1 MRMNVQSNETMLFE
15 EEVDKTSRE
24 VEEDNVSR
32 KMVTVNWDQWD
43 RLLLPSPLDSGVHS
57 LDTVYDRT
65 TVMIE
70 QDPVGSTTDNKEEEE
85 DLMIYLDEGFETE
98 DRGGLEDHWEAMSQ
112 GYIHHTI
119 SQDQIQFTINPGSTP
134 MPRHIQ
140 GATITL
146 HSECPDTHHS
156 EVKRYQCLY
165 KDCTRTYSTAGNLR
179 THQKRHRGE
188 YTFVCNQLGCDKAF
202 LTSYSLKIHVRVHTK
217 EKPFECDQQGCEKA
231 YNTLY
236 RLKAHQ
242 RLHTGNTFNC
252 ESDGCTK
259 YFTTLSDLRKHIRT
273 HSKEKPFRCD
283 NPGCY
288 KTFTSSDHLQTHF
301 LGHTGEPP
309 LLQVDTD
316 GDNSLSSSNSLRDN
330 IKGHDPGP
338 SADITDSHSLSE
350 DLNPRSP
357 CLSDMSLISTDSQLR
372 ENNSDAL
379 DLMFELLFQDKPQTQ
394 GVSSLAAPSCSL
406 ENPSPTVVLPEAS
419 PCFISTCPAPS
430 DSLPGEPCPVPQP
443 IAVLTPGEPCPVPV
457 AVSPMISEI
466 TQHDVNPEQLS
477 NQSLLQQPAASV
489 YYQPS
494 SNQSLLP
501 QPTNQSLLPQQSL
514 RLELTTTLHSQP
526 GSTQRLLLEPTTTL
540 HSQPGS
546 TQRLLL
552 EPTTTLHSQ
561 PGSTQRLL
569 LEPTTTLHSQPGST
583 QRLLL
588 EPTTTLHSQ
597 PGSTQSLLLQPA
609 ETPSI
614 YSQPGPY
621 PPPPSSSIQAPL
633 TPLSLGHFAPPTVP
647 AQSTLQP
654 LTLSTQNLQ
663 WLFNSVNDQRQ
674 RDTQTQLLQ
683 QHSVS
688 TQEKLYFTTAI
699 PMGGNTG
706 TALQQLGL
714 RLPVIIIRQGESCQ
728 CRCPC
733 RDGSTASDTEKQ
745 TGCQPT
751 GEPSGAQVKQPQ
763 DLSTQDPPPQP
774 QQPQP
779 PPPPVPP

>member
-15 EEVDKTSRE
+15 EEEEADKTSRE

-32 KMVTVNWDQWD
+32 RMVTVNWDQWD

-85 DLMIYLDEGFETE
+85 DLMMYLDEGCETE

-146 HSECPDTHHS
+146 HSECPETHHS

-283 NPGCY
+283 HPGCY

-301 LGHTGEPP
+301 LGHTGESPV
-309 LLQVDTD
+309 LQVDTD

-330 IKGHDPGP
+330 IKGYDPGL
-338 SADITDSHSLSE
+338 SADITHSHSLSE

-379 DLMFELLFQDKPQTQ
+379 DLMFELLFQDKPQPQ
-394 GVSSLAAPSCSL
+394 DVSSLAVPSCSL

-419 PCFISTCPAPS
+419 TCFISTCPAPS
-430 DSLPGEPCPVPQP
+430 DSIPGEPCPVPQP
-443 IAVLTPGEPCPVPV
+443 IAVLTAGCTPGEPCPVPEK
-457 AVSPMISEI
+457 PK
-466 TQHDVNPEQLS
+466 HDVNPEQTS
-477 NQSLLQQPAASV
+477 NQSLLQQPATSV
-489 YYQPS
+489 YSQPG

-514 RLELTTTLHSQP
+514 
-526 GSTQRLLLEPTTTL
+526 
-540 HSQPGS
+540 
-546 TQRLLL
+546 
-552 EPTTTLHSQ
+552 
-561 PGSTQRLL
+561 
-569 LEPTTTLHSQPGST
+569 
-583 QRLLL
+583 LL

-597 PGSTQSLLLQPA
+597 PGSTQSLLIQPA
-609 ETPSI
+609 ATPSI
-614 YSQPGPY
+614 HSQPGPY
-621 PPPPSSSIQAPL
+621 PPPPSSSLQAPL
-633 TPLSLGHFAPPTVP
+633 TPLSLGHSAPPTVP
-647 AQSTLQP
+647 AVSILQP
-654 LTLSTQNLQ
+654 MTLSTQNLQ
-663 WLFNSVNDQRQ
+663 WLLNSVNDQRQ
-674 RDTQTQLLQ
+674 RDTQTQLSQ
-683 QHSVS
+683 QHSGS
-688 TQEKLYFTTAI
+688 TVEKLYFTTAI

-706 TALQQLGL
+706 TALQQIGL
-714 RLPVIIIRQGESCQ
+714 HLPVIVIRQGESCQ

-763 DLSTQDPPPQP
+763 DLSTQDPPPQHSQPQDPLPQPPRP

-779 PPPPVPP
+779 PPPTVPP

>member
-85 DLMIYLDEGFETE
+85 DLMMYLDEGFETE

-165 KDCTRTYSTAGNLR
+165 EDCTRTYSTAGNLR

-316 GDNSLSSSNSLRDN
+316 GDNSLSSFNSLRDN

-394 GVSSLAAPSCSL
+394 GVLSLAVPSCSL

-419 PCFISTCPAPS
+419 PCFISTCPAQS

-443 IAVLTPGEPCPVPV
+443 VAVLTPGEPCPVPV

-466 TQHDVNPEQLS
+466 TKHDVNPEQLS

-501 QPTNQSLLPQQSL
+501 QPTSQSLLPQQNL
-514 RLELTTTLHSQP
+514 R
-526 GSTQRLLLEPTTTL
+526 LEPTTTL

-561 PGSTQRLL
+561 PGSTQSLL
-569 LEPTTTLHSQPGST
+569 LEPTTTLDSQPC
-583 QRLLL
+583 
-588 EPTTTLHSQ
+588 
-597 PGSTQSLLLQPA
+597 STQSLLLQPA

-683 QHSVS
+683 QHSGS
-688 TQEKLYFTTAI
+688 TLEKLYFTTAI

-714 RLPVIIIRQGESCQ
+714 RLPVIVIRQGESCQ

-745 TGCQPT
+745 TLACQPT

-774 QQPQP
+774 PQPQDPPPQPPQPQDPPPQPPQPQDPPPQPPPPQQPQP

>member
-24 VEEDNVSR
+24 VEEDNVST

-85 DLMIYLDEGFETE
+85 DLMMYLDEGFETE

-202 LTSYSLKIHVRVHTK
+202 LTSYSLKIHIRVHTK

-301 LGHTGEPP
+301 LGHTGTGEPP

-316 GDNSLSSSNSLRDN
+316 GDISLSSSNNLRDN
-330 IKGHDPGP
+330 IKGHNPGA

-372 ENNSDAL
+372 ENN
-379 DLMFELLFQDKPQTQ
+379 
-394 GVSSLAAPSCSL
+394 
-406 ENPSPTVVLPEAS
+406 
-419 PCFISTCPAPS
+419 
-430 DSLPGEPCPVPQP
+430 
-443 IAVLTPGEPCPVPV
+443 
-457 AVSPMISEI
+457 
-466 TQHDVNPEQLS
+466 
-477 NQSLLQQPAASV
+477 
-489 YYQPS
+489 
-494 SNQSLLP
+494 
-501 QPTNQSLLPQQSL
+501 
-514 RLELTTTLHSQP
+514 
-526 GSTQRLLLEPTTTL
+526 
-540 HSQPGS
+540 
-546 TQRLLL
+546 
-552 EPTTTLHSQ
+552 
-561 PGSTQRLL
+561 
-569 LEPTTTLHSQPGST
+569 
-583 QRLLL
+583 
-588 EPTTTLHSQ
+588 
-597 PGSTQSLLLQPA
+597 
-609 ETPSI
+609 
-614 YSQPGPY
+614 
-621 PPPPSSSIQAPL
+621 
-633 TPLSLGHFAPPTVP
+633 
-647 AQSTLQP
+647 
-654 LTLSTQNLQ
+654 
-663 WLFNSVNDQRQ
+663 
-674 RDTQTQLLQ
+674 Q
-683 QHSVS
+683 QHSGS

-714 RLPVIIIRQGESCQ
+714 RLPVIVIRQGESCQ

-774 QQPQP
+774 HQPQDPPPQPPPPQEPQP
-779 PPPPVPP
+779 PPPPVPL

>member
-1 MRMNVQSNETMLFE
+1 MRMNETMLFVEE
-15 EEVDKTSRE
+15 EEVDKTNQQ
-24 VEEDNVSR
+24 VDEDNVSR
-32 KMVTVNWDQWD
+32 KMVTVDWDQWD
-43 RLLLPSPLDSGVHS
+43 KLLLPSTLDSGVHS

-70 QDPVGSTTDNKEEEE
+70 QDPVGSRTDNKEEEE
-85 DLMIYLDEGFETE
+85 DLMMYLNEGFETE

-165 KDCTRTYSTAGNLR
+165 EDCSRTYSTAGNLR

-188 YTFVCNQLGCDKAF
+188 HTFVCNQLGCDKAF

-273 HSKEKPFRCD
+273 HSKERPFRCD
-283 NPGCY
+283 HPGCY
-288 KTFTSSDHLQTHF
+288 KAFTSSDHLQTHI
-301 LGHTGEPP
+301 LGQVGEGEPP

-316 GDNSLSSSNSLRDN
+316 GDNSLSSSNSPRDN

-338 SADITDSHSLSE
+338 SADIIHSHSHSD

-372 ENNSDAL
+372 ESNSDAL
-379 DLMFELLFQDKPQTQ
+379 DLVFELLFQDKPQD
-394 GVSSLAAPSCSL
+394 VSSVAVPSCSL
-406 ENPSPTVVLPEAS
+406 ENPTLTVVLPEAS
-419 PCFISTCPAPS
+419 HSFISTCPEPS
-430 DSLPGEPCPVPQP
+430 DSTPSEPCPVPLTPRCIPSEPRPVPQP
-443 IAVLTPGEPCPVPV
+443 TALLTPGCTPGEPCPVPV
-457 AVSPMISEI
+457 SPMISDTPKHEV
-466 TQHDVNPEQLS
+466 DPEQPS
-477 NQSLLQQPAASV
+477 NQSLLQQPAAS
-489 YYQPS
+489 
-494 SNQSLLP
+494 
-501 QPTNQSLLPQQSL
+501 
-514 RLELTTTLHSQP
+514 LHSQP
-526 GSTQRLLLEPTTTL
+526 GSTQSVLLQPTTTL
-540 HSQPGS
+540 HSHPGS
-546 TQRLLL
+546 TQSVLPQ
-552 EPTTTLHSQ
+552 PTTTLHSH
-561 PGSTQRLL
+561 PGSTQSVLL
-569 LEPTTTLHSQPGST
+569 QPTTTLHSHPGST
-583 QRLLL
+583 QSVLLQPTTTL
-588 EPTTTLHSQ
+588 HSHPGSTQSVLLQPTTTLHSYPGSTQSVLLQPTTTLHSQ
-597 PGSTQSLLLQPA
+597 PGSTQSVLLQPTTTLHSHPGSTQSVLLQPA
-609 ETPSI
+609 AMSSI

-621 PPPPSSSIQAPL
+621 PPPPSSSLQAPL
-633 TPLSLGHFAPPTVP
+633 TPLSLGYSTPPTVP
-647 AQSTLQP
+647 AHSTIQP
-654 LTLSTQNLQ
+654 ITLSTQNLQ
-663 WLFNSVNDQRQ
+663 WLLNSVNDLRQ
-674 RDTQTQLLQ
+674 QDMQTQLSQ
-683 QHSVS
+683 QHSGS
-688 TQEKLYFTTAI
+688 TLEKLYFTTEI

-706 TALQQLGL
+706 TALQQIGL
-714 RLPVIIIRQGESCQ
+714 SLPVIVIRQGESCQ

-745 TGCQPT
+745 TG
-751 GEPSGAQVKQPQ
+751 AQF
-763 DLSTQDPPPQP
+763 
-774 QQPQP
+774 
-779 PPPPVPP
+779 

>member
-24 VEEDNVSR
+24 VEEDNVST

-85 DLMIYLDEGFETE
+85 DLMMYLDEGFETE

-202 LTSYSLKIHVRVHTK
+202 LTSYSLKIHIRVHTK

-301 LGHTGEPP
+301 LGHTGTGEPP

-316 GDNSLSSSNSLRDN
+316 GGISLSSSNSLRDN
-330 IKGHDPGP
+330 IKGHDPGA

-350 DLNPRSP
+350 
-357 CLSDMSLISTDSQLR
+357 
-372 ENNSDAL
+372 SDAL

-394 GVSSLAAPSCSL
+394 GVSSLAVPSCSL

-443 IAVLTPGEPCPVPV
+443 VAVLTPGESCPVPV

-466 TQHDVNPEQLS
+466 TTHDVNPEQLS

-501 QPTNQSLLPQQSL
+501 QPTNESLLPQPSL
-514 RLELTTTLHSQP
+514 RLE
-526 GSTQRLLLEPTTTL
+526 PTI
-540 HSQPGS
+540 
-546 TQRLLL
+546 
-552 EPTTTLHSQ
+552 
-561 PGSTQRLL
+561 
-569 LEPTTTLHSQPGST
+569 TLHSQPGST

-597 PGSTQSLLLQPA
+597 PGSTQSLLLEPTTTLHSQPCSTQSLLLQPA

-621 PPPPSSSIQAPL
+621 PPPPSSFIQAPL

-683 QHSVS
+683 QHSGS

-714 RLPVIIIRQGESCQ
+714 RLPVIVIRQGESCQ

-733 RDGSTASDTEKQ
+733 RDGSTASNTQKQ

-763 DLSTQDPPPQP
+763 DPPPQPHQPQDPPPQPPPP

-779 PPPPVPP
+779 PPPPVPL

>member
-24 VEEDNVSR
+24 VEEDNVST

-85 DLMIYLDEGFETE
+85 DLMMYLDEGFETE

-202 LTSYSLKIHVRVHTK
+202 LTSYSLKIHIRVHTK

-283 NPGCY
+283 TPGCY

-301 LGHTGEPP
+301 LGHTGTGEPP

-316 GDNSLSSSNSLRDN
+316 GDISLSSSNNLRDN
-330 IKGHDPGP
+330 LKGHDPGA

-394 GVSSLAAPSCSL
+394 GVSSLAVPSCSL

-419 PCFISTCPAPS
+419 PCFISACPAPS

-443 IAVLTPGEPCPVPV
+443 VAVLTPGESCPVPV
-457 AVSPMISEI
+457 AVSPMIIEI
-466 TQHDVNPEQLS
+466 TKHDVNPEQLS

-501 QPTNQSLLPQQSL
+501 QPTNESLLPQQSL
-514 RLELTTTLHSQP
+514 RLE
-526 GSTQRLLLEPTTTL
+526 PTI
-540 HSQPGS
+540 
-546 TQRLLL
+546 
-552 EPTTTLHSQ
+552 
-561 PGSTQRLL
+561 
-569 LEPTTTLHSQPGST
+569 TLHSQPGST

-597 PGSTQSLLLQPA
+597 PGSTQSLLLEPTTTVDSQLCSTQSLLLQPA

-621 PPPPSSSIQAPL
+621 PPPPSSFIQAPL

-647 AQSTLQP
+647 AESALQP

-663 WLFNSVNDQRQ
+663 WLFNSVYDQRQ
-674 RDTQTQLLQ
+674 QDTQLLQ
-683 QHSVS
+683 QHNGS

-714 RLPVIIIRQGESCQ
+714 RLPVIVIRQGESCQ

-733 RDGSTASDTEKQ
+733 RDGSTASNTEKQ

-774 QQPQP
+774 HQPQDPPPQPPPQQQPQP
-779 PPPPVPP
+779 PPPPVPL

>member
-43 RLLLPSPLDSGVHS
+43 RLLLPSTLDSGVHS

-85 DLMIYLDEGFETE
+85 DLMMYLDEGFETE

-301 LGHTGEPP
+301 LGHTGTGEPP

-350 DLNPRSP
+350 
-357 CLSDMSLISTDSQLR
+357 
-372 ENNSDAL
+372 SDAL

-394 GVSSLAAPSCSL
+394 GVSSLAVPSCSL
-406 ENPSPTVVLPEAS
+406 ENPPPTVVLPEAS

-546 TQRLLL
+546 TQ
-552 EPTTTLHSQ
+552 
-561 PGSTQRLL
+561 
-569 LEPTTTLHSQPGST
+569 
-583 QRLLL
+583 
-588 EPTTTLHSQ
+588 
-597 PGSTQSLLLQPA
+597 SLLLQPA

-683 QHSVS
+683 QHSGS

>member
-1 MRMNVQSNETMLFE
+1 RMNVQSNETMLFE

-24 VEEDNVSR
+24 VEEDNVST

-85 DLMIYLDEGFETE
+85 DLMMYLDEGFETE

-202 LTSYSLKIHVRVHTK
+202 LTSYSLKIHIRVHTK

-301 LGHTGEPP
+301 LGHTGTGEPP

-316 GDNSLSSSNSLRDN
+316 GDISLSASNSLRDN
-330 IKGHDPGP
+330 IKGHDPGA
-338 SADITDSHSLSE
+338 SADITDSRSLLE

-372 ENNSDAL
+372 ENN
-379 DLMFELLFQDKPQTQ
+379 
-394 GVSSLAAPSCSL
+394 
-406 ENPSPTVVLPEAS
+406 
-419 PCFISTCPAPS
+419 
-430 DSLPGEPCPVPQP
+430 PV
-443 IAVLTPGEPCPVPV
+443 AVLTPGESCPVPV

-466 TQHDVNPEQLS
+466 TKHDVNPEQLS

-501 QPTNQSLLPQQSL
+501 QPTNESLLPQQSL
-514 RLELTTTLHSQP
+514 RLEPTITLHSQP
-526 GSTQRLLLEPTTTL
+526 GSTQSLLLEPTTTL
-540 HSQPGS
+540 DSQ
-546 TQRLLL
+546 LC
-552 EPTTTLHSQ
+552 
-561 PGSTQRLL
+561 
-569 LEPTTTLHSQPGST
+569 
-583 QRLLL
+583 
-588 EPTTTLHSQ
+588 
-597 PGSTQSLLLQPA
+597 STQSLLLQPA

-621 PPPPSSSIQAPL
+621 PPPPSSFIQAPL
-633 TPLSLGHFAPPTVP
+633 TSLSLGHFAPPTVP

-674 RDTQTQLLQ
+674 QDTQTQLLQ
-683 QHSVS
+683 QHSGS

-714 RLPVIIIRQGESCQ
+714 RLPVIVIRQGESCQ

-733 RDGSTASDTEKQ
+733 RDGSTVSDTEKQ

-763 DLSTQDPPPQP
+763 DLSTQDPPQPHQPQDPPPQP
-774 QQPQP
+774 PLPQQP
-779 PPPPVPP
+779 PPPPVPL

>member
-15 EEVDKTSRE
+15 EEVDKASRE

-85 DLMIYLDEGFETE
+85 DLMMYLDEGFETE

-283 NPGCY
+283 HPGCY

-301 LGHTGEPP
+301 LGHTGTGEPP

-316 GDNSLSSSNSLRDN
+316 GDNSLSSSNSLKDN
-330 IKGHDPGP
+330 IKGHDPGL
-338 SADITDSHSLSE
+338 SADSHSLSE

-357 CLSDMSLISTDSQLR
+357 CLSDMSLISTDSQLG

-379 DLMFELLFQDKPQTQ
+379 DLMFELLFQDKPRTQ
-394 GVSSLAAPSCSL
+394 GVSSLAVPSCSL

-443 IAVLTPGEPCPVPV
+443 IAVLTPGCTPGEPCPVPV

-466 TQHDVNPEQLS
+466 TKRNVNPEQLS
-477 NQSLLQQPAASV
+477 NQSLLQQPAAPV
-489 YYQPS
+489 YYQPGS
-494 SNQSLLP
+494 
-501 QPTNQSLLPQQSL
+501 NQSLLPQQSL
-514 RLELTTTLHSQP
+514 R
-526 GSTQRLLLEPTTTL
+526 
-540 HSQPGS
+540 
-546 TQRLLL
+546 
-552 EPTTTLHSQ
+552 
-561 PGSTQRLL
+561 

-597 PGSTQSLLLQPA
+597 PGSTQSLLLQPV

-633 TPLSLGHFAPPTVP
+633 TPLSLGNFAPPTVP

-663 WLFNSVNDQRQ
+663 WLLNSVNEQRQ

-683 QHSVS
+683 QHSGS
-688 TQEKLYFTTAI
+688 TLEKLYFTTAI

-714 RLPVIIIRQGESCQ
+714 RLPVIVIRQGESCQ

-733 RDGSTASDTEKQ
+733 RDGSTASDTDKQ

-751 GEPSGAQVKQPQ
+751 GEPSGVQVKQPQ

-774 QQPQP
+774 PQPQDPPPQPPQPQDPPPQPPPPQQPPP

>member
-1 MRMNVQSNETMLFE
+1 MRMNETMLFVEE
-15 EEVDKTSRE
+15 EEVDKTNQQ

-32 KMVTVNWDQWD
+32 KMVTVDWDQWD
-43 RLLLPSPLDSGVHS
+43 KLLLPSTLDSGVHS

-70 QDPVGSTTDNKEEEE
+70 QDPVGSRTDNKEEEE
-85 DLMIYLDEGFETE
+85 DLMMYLHEGCETE
-98 DRGGLEDHWEAMSQ
+98 GRGGLEDHWQAMSQ

-165 KDCTRTYSTAGNLR
+165 EDCTRTYSTAGNLR

-252 ESDGCTK
+252 ESGGCTK

-273 HSKEKPFRCD
+273 HSKERPFRCD
-283 NPGCY
+283 HPGCY
-288 KTFTSSDHLQTHF
+288 KAFTSSDHLQTHI
-301 LGHTGEPP
+301 LGQIGEGEPP

-316 GDNSLSSSNSLRDN
+316 GDKSLSSSNSPRDN

-338 SADITDSHSLSE
+338 SADIIHSHSLSD
-350 DLNPRSP
+350 DLKPRSP
-357 CLSDMSLISTDSQLR
+357 CLSDMSLISTDSQFR

-379 DLMFELLFQDKPQTQ
+379 DLVFEMLFQDKPQPQ
-394 GVSSLAAPSCSL
+394 DVSSVAVPSCSL
-406 ENPSPTVVLPEAS
+406 ENPSLTVVLPEAS
-419 PCFISTCPAPS
+419 HPFISTCPEPS
-430 DSLPGEPCPVPQP
+430 DSTPSEPRPVPQP
-443 IAVLTPGEPCPVPV
+443 TALLTPGEPCPVPV
-457 AVSPMISEI
+457 SLMISDTPNHE
-466 TQHDVNPEQLS
+466 VNPEQPS
-477 NQSLLQQPAASV
+477 NQSLPQQPAAS
-489 YYQPS
+489 
-494 SNQSLLP
+494 
-501 QPTNQSLLPQQSL
+501 
-514 RLELTTTLHSQP
+514 LHSQP
-526 GSTQRLLLEPTTTL
+526 GSTQSVLP
-540 HSQPGS
+540 Q
-546 TQRLLL
+546 
-552 EPTTTLHSQ
+552 
-561 PGSTQRLL
+561 
-569 LEPTTTLHSQPGST
+569 
-583 QRLLL
+583 
-588 EPTTTLHSQ
+588 PTTTLHSQ
-597 PGSTQSLLLQPA
+597 PGSTQSVLPQPTTTLHSQPGSTQSVLLQPA
-609 ETPSI
+609 AMSSI

-621 PPPPSSSIQAPL
+621 PPPPSSSLQAPL
-633 TPLSLGHFAPPTVP
+633 TPLSLGYSTPPTVP
-647 AQSTLQP
+647 AHSTIQP
-654 LTLSTQNLQ
+654 ITLSTQNLQ
-663 WLFNSVNDQRQ
+663 WLLNSVNDPRLQ
-674 RDTQTQLLQ
+674 DMQTQLSQ
-683 QHSVS
+683 QQSGS
-688 TQEKLYFTTAI
+688 TLEKLYFTTEI

-706 TALQQLGL
+706 TALQQIGL
-714 RLPVIIIRQGESCQ
+714 SLPVIVIRQGESCQ

-745 TGCQPT
+745 TG
-751 GEPSGAQVKQPQ
+751 AQFHQSQ

-774 QQPQP
+774 QVPPPQPQDP
-779 PPPPVPP
+779 PPQPQHPPPLSQVPPPQPTPT

>member
-85 DLMIYLDEGFETE
+85 DLMMYLDEGFETE

-156 EVKRYQCLY
+156 E
-165 KDCTRTYSTAGNLR
+165 
-179 THQKRHRGE
+179 
-188 YTFVCNQLGCDKAF
+188 
-202 LTSYSLKIHVRVHTK
+202 
-217 EKPFECDQQGCEKA
+217 
-231 YNTLY
+231 
-236 RLKAHQ
+236 
-242 RLHTGNTFNC
+242 
-252 ESDGCTK
+252 
-259 YFTTLSDLRKHIRT
+259 
-273 HSKEKPFRCD
+273 
-283 NPGCY
+283 
-288 KTFTSSDHLQTHF
+288 
-301 LGHTGEPP
+301 
-309 LLQVDTD
+309 
-316 GDNSLSSSNSLRDN
+316 
-330 IKGHDPGP
+330 
-338 SADITDSHSLSE
+338 
-350 DLNPRSP
+350 
-357 CLSDMSLISTDSQLR
+357 
-372 ENNSDAL
+372 SDAL

-394 GVSSLAAPSCSL
+394 GVLSLAVPSCSL

-419 PCFISTCPAPS
+419 PCFISTCPAQS

-443 IAVLTPGEPCPVPV
+443 VAVLTPGEPCPVPV

-466 TQHDVNPEQLS
+466 TKHDVNPEQLS

-501 QPTNQSLLPQQSL
+501 QPTNQSLLPQQNL
-514 RLELTTTLHSQP
+514 R
-526 GSTQRLLLEPTTTL
+526 LEPTTTL

-546 TQRLLL
+546 TQSLLL
-552 EPTTTLHSQ
+552 EPTTTLDSQ
-561 PGSTQRLL
+561 PC
-569 LEPTTTLHSQPGST
+569 
-583 QRLLL
+583 
-588 EPTTTLHSQ
+588 
-597 PGSTQSLLLQPA
+597 STQSLLLQPA

-633 TPLSLGHFAPPTVP
+633 TSLSLGHFAPPTVP

-683 QHSVS
+683 QHSGS
-688 TQEKLYFTTAI
+688 TLEKLYFTTAI

-714 RLPVIIIRQGESCQ
+714 RLPVIVIRQGESCQ

-774 QQPQP
+774 PQPQDPPPQPPPPQPPQPQDPPPQPPPPQQPQP

>member
-1 MRMNVQSNETMLFE
+1 MRMNETVLFVE
-15 EEVDKTSRE
+15 EEEADKTNQQ

-32 KMVTVNWDQWD
+32 KMVTVDWDQWD
-43 RLLLPSPLDSGVHS
+43 KLLLPSTLDSGVHS

-70 QDPVGSTTDNKEEEE
+70 QDPVGSRTDNKEEEE
-85 DLMIYLDEGFETE
+85 DLMMYLHEGCEAE
-98 DRGGLEDHWEAMSQ
+98 GRGGLEDHWQAMSQ

-165 KDCTRTYSTAGNLR
+165 EDCTRTYSTAGNLR

-202 LTSYSLKIHVRVHTK
+202 LTSYSLKIHIRVHTK

-273 HSKEKPFRCD
+273 HSKERPFRCD
-283 NPGCY
+283 HPGCY
-288 KTFTSSDHLQTHF
+288 KAFTSSDHLQTHI
-301 LGHTGEPP
+301 LGQIGEPP

-316 GDNSLSSSNSLRDN
+316 GDNSLSSSNSPRDN

-338 SADITDSHSLSE
+338 SADIIHSHSLSD

-357 CLSDMSLISTDSQLR
+357 CLSDMSLISTASQLR
-372 ENNSDAL
+372 ESNSDAL
-379 DLMFELLFQDKPQTQ
+379 DLVFELLFQDKTQTQ
-394 GVSSLAAPSCSL
+394 DVSSVAVPSYSL
-406 ENPSPTVVLPEAS
+406 ENPSLTVVLSEAS
-419 PCFISTCPAPS
+419 HPFISTCPEPS
-430 DSLPGEPCPVPQP
+430 DSTPSEPRPVPLTSGCIPSDPRPVPQP
-443 IAVLTPGEPCPVPV
+443 TALLTPGCTPGEPCPVPV
-457 AVSPMISEI
+457 SPMISDTPKHEVI
-466 TQHDVNPEQLS
+466 PEQPS
-477 NQSLLQQPAASV
+477 NQSLLQQLAS
-489 YYQPS
+489 S
-494 SNQSLLP
+494 
-501 QPTNQSLLPQQSL
+501 
-514 RLELTTTLHSQP
+514 LHSQP
-526 GSTQRLLLEPTTTL
+526 GSTQSVLSQPTSTL
-540 HSQPGS
+540 HSQPGY
-546 TQRLLL
+546 TQSVL
-552 EPTTTLHSQ
+552 SQ
-561 PGSTQRLL
+561 
-569 LEPTTTLHSQPGST
+569 
-583 QRLLL
+583 
-588 EPTTTLHSQ
+588 PTTTLHSQ
-597 PGSTQSLLLQPA
+597 PGSTQSLLSQPTTTLHSQPGSTQSILLHPA
-609 ETPSI
+609 AMSSI

-621 PPPPSSSIQAPL
+621 PPPSSSSLQAPL
-633 TPLSLGHFAPPTVP
+633 TPLSLEYSTPPTVP
-647 AQSTLQP
+647 DHSTIQP
-654 LTLSTQNLQ
+654 ITLSTQNLQ
-663 WLFNSVNDQRQ
+663 WLLNSINDPRQ
-674 RDTQTQLLQ
+674 QDMQTQLSQ
-683 QHSVS
+683 QHSGS
-688 TQEKLYFTTAI
+688 TLEKLYFTTEI

-706 TALQQLGL
+706 TALQQIGL
-714 RLPVIIIRQGESCQ
+714 SLPVIVIRQGESCQ

-733 RDGSTASDTEKQ
+733 RDGSAASDTEKQ
-745 TGCQPT
+745 TG
-751 GEPSGAQVKQPQ
+751 AQFLQSQ

-774 QQPQP
+774 QDPPPQPPQPQDPPPQPPQPQDPPPQPQDPPPQPPQPQP
-779 PPPPVPP
+779 TPP

>member
-24 VEEDNVSR
+24 VEEDNVST

-85 DLMIYLDEGFETE
+85 DLMMYLDEGFETE

-202 LTSYSLKIHVRVHTK
+202 LTSYSLKIHIRVHTK

-283 NPGCY
+283 TPGCY

-301 LGHTGEPP
+301 LGHTGTGEPP

-316 GDNSLSSSNSLRDN
+316 GDISLSSSNNLRDN
-330 IKGHDPGP
+330 LKGHDPGA

-350 DLNPRSP
+350 
-357 CLSDMSLISTDSQLR
+357 
-372 ENNSDAL
+372 SDAL

-394 GVSSLAAPSCSL
+394 GVSSLAVPSCSL

-419 PCFISTCPAPS
+419 PCFISACPAPS

-443 IAVLTPGEPCPVPV
+443 VAVLTPGESCPVPV
-457 AVSPMISEI
+457 AVSPMIIEI
-466 TQHDVNPEQLS
+466 TKHDVNPEQLS

-501 QPTNQSLLPQQSL
+501 QPTNESLLPQQSL
-514 RLELTTTLHSQP
+514 RLE
-526 GSTQRLLLEPTTTL
+526 PTI
-540 HSQPGS
+540 
-546 TQRLLL
+546 
-552 EPTTTLHSQ
+552 
-561 PGSTQRLL
+561 
-569 LEPTTTLHSQPGST
+569 TLHSQPGST

-597 PGSTQSLLLQPA
+597 PGSTQSLLLEPTTTVDSQLCSTQSLLLQPA

-621 PPPPSSSIQAPL
+621 PPPPSSFIQAPL

-647 AQSTLQP
+647 AESALQP

-663 WLFNSVNDQRQ
+663 WLFNSVYDQRQ
-674 RDTQTQLLQ
+674 QDTQLLQ
-683 QHSVS
+683 QHNGS

-714 RLPVIIIRQGESCQ
+714 RLPVIVIRQGESCQ

-733 RDGSTASDTEKQ
+733 RDGSTASNTEKQ

-774 QQPQP
+774 HQPQDPPPQPPPQQQPQP
-779 PPPPVPP
+779 PPPPVPL

>member
-1 MRMNVQSNETMLFE
+1 MSVSPLLPCMRMNETVLFVE
-15 EEVDKTSRE
+15 EEEADKTNQQ

-32 KMVTVNWDQWD
+32 KMVTVDWDQWD
-43 RLLLPSPLDSGVHS
+43 KLLLPSTLDSGVHS

-70 QDPVGSTTDNKEEEE
+70 QDPVGSRTDNKEEEE
-85 DLMIYLDEGFETE
+85 DLMMYLHEGCETE
-98 DRGGLEDHWEAMSQ
+98 GRGGLEDHWQAMSQ

-165 KDCTRTYSTAGNLR
+165 EDCTRTYSTAGNLR

-273 HSKEKPFRCD
+273 HSKERPFRCD
-283 NPGCY
+283 HPGCY
-288 KTFTSSDHLQTHF
+288 KAFTSSDHLQTHI
-301 LGHTGEPP
+301 LGQIGEPP

-316 GDNSLSSSNSLRDN
+316 GDNSLSSSNSPRDN

-338 SADITDSHSLSE
+338 SADIIHSHSLSD

-357 CLSDMSLISTDSQLR
+357 CLSDRSLISTASQLR
-372 ENNSDAL
+372 ESNSDAL
-379 DLMFELLFQDKPQTQ
+379 DLVFELLFQDKPQTQ
-394 GVSSLAAPSCSL
+394 DVSSVAVPSYSL
-406 ENPSPTVVLPEAS
+406 ENPSLTVVLSEAS
-419 PCFISTCPAPS
+419 HPFISTFPEPS
-430 DSLPGEPCPVPQP
+430 DSTPSEPRPVPFTSGCIPSEPRPVPQP
-443 IAVLTPGEPCPVPV
+443 TALLTPECTPGEPCPVL
-457 AVSPMISEI
+457 VSTMISDTPKHEVI
-466 TQHDVNPEQLS
+466 PEQPS
-477 NQSLLQQPAASV
+477 NQSLLQQLAS
-489 YYQPS
+489 S
-494 SNQSLLP
+494 
-501 QPTNQSLLPQQSL
+501 
-514 RLELTTTLHSQP
+514 LHSQP
-526 GSTQRLLLEPTTTL
+526 GSTQSVL
-540 HSQPGS
+540 SQ
-546 TQRLLL
+546 
-552 EPTTTLHSQ
+552 
-561 PGSTQRLL
+561 
-569 LEPTTTLHSQPGST
+569 
-583 QRLLL
+583 
-588 EPTTTLHSQ
+588 PTTTLHSQ
-597 PGSTQSLLLQPA
+597 PGSTQSVLSQPTTTLHSQPGSTQSILLQPA
-609 ETPSI
+609 AMSSI

-621 PPPPSSSIQAPL
+621 PPPSSSSLQAPL
-633 TPLSLGHFAPPTVP
+633 TPLSLGYSTPPTVP
-647 AQSTLQP
+647 AHSTIQP
-654 LTLSTQNLQ
+654 ITLSTQNLQ
-663 WLFNSVNDQRQ
+663 WLLNSINDPRQ
-674 RDTQTQLLQ
+674 QDMQTQLSQ
-683 QHSVS
+683 QHSGS
-688 TQEKLYFTTAI
+688 TLEKLYFTTEI
-699 PMGGNTG
+699 PIGGNTG
-706 TALQQLGL
+706 TALQQIGL
-714 RLPVIIIRQGESCQ
+714 SLPVIVIRQGESCQ

-733 RDGSTASDTEKQ
+733 RDGSAASDTEKQ
-745 TGCQPT
+745 TG
-751 GEPSGAQVKQPQ
+751 AQFLQSQ

-774 QQPQP
+774 QDSPPQP
-779 PPPPVPP
+779 PQPQDPPPQPPQPQDPPPQPTPP

>member
-1 MRMNVQSNETMLFE
+1 RMNVQSNETMLFE

-24 VEEDNVSR
+24 VEEDNVST

-85 DLMIYLDEGFETE
+85 DLMMYLDEGFETE

-202 LTSYSLKIHVRVHTK
+202 LTSYSLKIHIRVHTK

-301 LGHTGEPP
+301 LGHTGTGEPP

-316 GDNSLSSSNSLRDN
+316 GDISLSASNSLRDN
-330 IKGHDPGP
+330 IKGHDPGA
-338 SADITDSHSLSE
+338 SADITDSRSLLE

-372 ENNSDAL
+372 ENN
-379 DLMFELLFQDKPQTQ
+379 
-394 GVSSLAAPSCSL
+394 
-406 ENPSPTVVLPEAS
+406 
-419 PCFISTCPAPS
+419 
-430 DSLPGEPCPVPQP
+430 
-443 IAVLTPGEPCPVPV
+443 
-457 AVSPMISEI
+457 
-466 TQHDVNPEQLS
+466 
-477 NQSLLQQPAASV
+477 
-489 YYQPS
+489 
-494 SNQSLLP
+494 
-501 QPTNQSLLPQQSL
+501 
-514 RLELTTTLHSQP
+514 
-526 GSTQRLLLEPTTTL
+526 
-540 HSQPGS
+540 
-546 TQRLLL
+546 
-552 EPTTTLHSQ
+552 
-561 PGSTQRLL
+561 
-569 LEPTTTLHSQPGST
+569 
-583 QRLLL
+583 
-588 EPTTTLHSQ
+588 
-597 PGSTQSLLLQPA
+597 
-609 ETPSI
+609 
-614 YSQPGPY
+614 
-621 PPPPSSSIQAPL
+621 
-633 TPLSLGHFAPPTVP
+633 
-647 AQSTLQP
+647 
-654 LTLSTQNLQ
+654 
-663 WLFNSVNDQRQ
+663 
-674 RDTQTQLLQ
+674 Q
-683 QHSVS
+683 QHSGS

-714 RLPVIIIRQGESCQ
+714 RLPVIVIRQGESCQ

-733 RDGSTASDTEKQ
+733 RDGSTVSDTEKQ

-763 DLSTQDPPPQP
+763 DLSTQDPPQPHQPQDPPPQP
-774 QQPQP
+774 PLPQQP
-779 PPPPVPP
+779 PPPPVPL

>member
-1 MRMNVQSNETMLFE
+1 MRMNETMLFVKE
-15 EEVDKTSRE
+15 EEVDKTNQQ

-32 KMVTVNWDQWD
+32 KMVTFDWDQWD
-43 RLLLPSPLDSGVHS
+43 KLLLPSTLDSGVHS

-70 QDPVGSTTDNKEEEE
+70 QDPVGSRTDNKEEEE
-85 DLMIYLDEGFETE
+85 GLMMYLHEGCETE
-98 DRGGLEDHWEAMSQ
+98 GRGGLEDHWQAMSQ

-146 HSECPDTHHS
+146 HSECPNTHHS

-273 HSKEKPFRCD
+273 HSKERPFRCD
-283 NPGCY
+283 HPGCY
-288 KTFTSSDHLQTHF
+288 KAFTSSDHLQTHI
-301 LGHTGEPP
+301 LGQIGEGEPP

-316 GDNSLSSSNSLRDN
+316 GDNSLSSSNSPRDN
-330 IKGHDPGP
+330 IKGHDPG
-338 SADITDSHSLSE
+338 IIYSHSLSD

-372 ENNSDAL
+372 ESNPTAL
-379 DLMFELLFQDKPQTQ
+379 LT
-394 GVSSLAAPSCSL
+394 
-406 ENPSPTVVLPEAS
+406 
-419 PCFISTCPAPS
+419 
-430 DSLPGEPCPVPQP
+430 PGC
-443 IAVLTPGEPCPVPV
+443 TPGEPCPVPV
-457 AVSPMISEI
+457 SPMISEI
-466 TQHDVNPEQLS
+466 PKHEVNPEQPS

-489 YYQPS
+489 YSQPDS
-494 SNQSLLP
+494 TQSILP
-501 QPTNQSLLPQQSL
+501 Q
-514 RLELTTTLHSQP
+514 
-526 GSTQRLLLEPTTTL
+526 
-540 HSQPGS
+540 
-546 TQRLLL
+546 
-552 EPTTTLHSQ
+552 
-561 PGSTQRLL
+561 
-569 LEPTTTLHSQPGST
+569 
-583 QRLLL
+583 
-588 EPTTTLHSQ
+588 PTTTLHSQ
-597 PGSTQSLLLQPA
+597 PGSTQSVQSQPTTTLHSQPDSTQSVLLQPA
-609 ETPSI
+609 AMPSI

-621 PPPPSSSIQAPL
+621 PPAPSSSLQAPL
-633 TPLSLGHFAPPTVP
+633 TPLSLGYSTPPTVP
-647 AQSTLQP
+647 AHSTIQAI
-654 LTLSTQNLQ
+654 TLSTQNLQ
-663 WLFNSVNDQRQ
+663 WLLNSVNDPRQ
-674 RDTQTQLLQ
+674 QDMQTQLSQ
-683 QHSVS
+683 QHSGS
-688 TQEKLYFTTAI
+688 TLEKLSLI

-706 TALQQLGL
+706 TALQQIGL
-714 RLPVIIIRQGESCQ
+714 SLPVIVIRQGESCQ

-733 RDGSTASDTEKQ
+733 RDGST
-745 TGCQPT
+745 
-751 GEPSGAQVKQPQ
+751 QPQ

-774 QQPQP
+774 QDPPPQPPQPQDPPPQPQDPPPQP
-779 PPPPVPP
+779 PPP

>member
-85 DLMIYLDEGFETE
+85 DLMMYLDEGFETE

-165 KDCTRTYSTAGNLR
+165 EDCTRTYSTAGNLR

-301 LGHTGEPP
+301 LGHTGTGEPP

-338 SADITDSHSLSE
+338 SADITDSHSLTE

-372 ENNSDAL
+372 ENN
-379 DLMFELLFQDKPQTQ
+379 
-394 GVSSLAAPSCSL
+394 
-406 ENPSPTVVLPEAS
+406 
-419 PCFISTCPAPS
+419 
-430 DSLPGEPCPVPQP
+430 
-443 IAVLTPGEPCPVPV
+443 
-457 AVSPMISEI
+457 
-466 TQHDVNPEQLS
+466 
-477 NQSLLQQPAASV
+477 
-489 YYQPS
+489 
-494 SNQSLLP
+494 
-501 QPTNQSLLPQQSL
+501 
-514 RLELTTTLHSQP
+514 
-526 GSTQRLLLEPTTTL
+526 
-540 HSQPGS
+540 
-546 TQRLLL
+546 
-552 EPTTTLHSQ
+552 
-561 PGSTQRLL
+561 
-569 LEPTTTLHSQPGST
+569 
-583 QRLLL
+583 
-588 EPTTTLHSQ
+588 
-597 PGSTQSLLLQPA
+597 
-609 ETPSI
+609 
-614 YSQPGPY
+614 
-621 PPPPSSSIQAPL
+621 
-633 TPLSLGHFAPPTVP
+633 
-647 AQSTLQP
+647 
-654 LTLSTQNLQ
+654 
-663 WLFNSVNDQRQ
+663 
-674 RDTQTQLLQ
+674 Q
-683 QHSVS
+683 QHSGS
-688 TQEKLYFTTAI
+688 TLEKLYFTTAI

-714 RLPVIIIRQGESCQ
+714 RLPVIVIRQGESCQ

-774 QQPQP
+774 PQPQDPPPQPPPPQPPQPQDPPPQPPPPQQPQP

>member
-24 VEEDNVSR
+24 VEEDNVST

-85 DLMIYLDEGFETE
+85 DLMMYLDEGFETE

-202 LTSYSLKIHVRVHTK
+202 LTSYSLKIHIRVHTK

-301 LGHTGEPP
+301 LGHTGTGEPP

-316 GDNSLSSSNSLRDN
+316 GDISLSSSNNLRDN
-330 IKGHDPGP
+330 IKGHNPGA

-350 DLNPRSP
+350 V
-357 CLSDMSLISTDSQLR
+357 T
-372 ENNSDAL
+372 
-379 DLMFELLFQDKPQTQ
+379 
-394 GVSSLAAPSCSL
+394 
-406 ENPSPTVVLPEAS
+406 S
-419 PCFISTCPAPS
+419 PCFISTCPTPS

-443 IAVLTPGEPCPVPV
+443 VAVLTPGESCPVPV

-466 TQHDVNPEQLS
+466 TKHDVNPEQLS
-477 NQSLLQQPAASV
+477 NQSLLQQPATSV

-501 QPTNQSLLPQQSL
+501 QPTNESLLPQQSL
-514 RLELTTTLHSQP
+514 RLEPTITLHSQP
-526 GSTQRLLLEPTTTL
+526 GSTQSLLLEPTTTL
-540 HSQPGS
+540 HSQPC
-546 TQRLLL
+546 
-552 EPTTTLHSQ
+552 
-561 PGSTQRLL
+561 
-569 LEPTTTLHSQPGST
+569 
-583 QRLLL
+583 
-588 EPTTTLHSQ
+588 
-597 PGSTQSLLLQPA
+597 STQSLLLQPA

-621 PPPPSSSIQAPL
+621 PPPPSSFIQAPL
-633 TPLSLGHFAPPTVP
+633 PPLSLGHFAPPTVP

-683 QHSVS
+683 QHSGS

-714 RLPVIIIRQGESCQ
+714 RLPVIVIRQGESCQ

-774 QQPQP
+774 HQPQDPPPQPPPPQEPQP
-779 PPPPVPP
+779 PPPPVPL

>member
-1 MRMNVQSNETMLFE
+1 MRMNVHSNETMLFE

-24 VEEDNVSR
+24 VEADNVST

-85 DLMIYLDEGFETE
+85 DLMMYLDEGFETE

-202 LTSYSLKIHVRVHTK
+202 LTSYSLKIHIRVHTK

-301 LGHTGEPP
+301 LGHTGTGEPP

-316 GDNSLSSSNSLRDN
+316 GDISLSSSNNLRDN
-330 IKGHDPGP
+330 IKGHDPGA

-350 DLNPRSP
+350 V
-357 CLSDMSLISTDSQLR
+357 T
-372 ENNSDAL
+372 
-379 DLMFELLFQDKPQTQ
+379 
-394 GVSSLAAPSCSL
+394 
-406 ENPSPTVVLPEAS
+406 S

-443 IAVLTPGEPCPVPV
+443 VAVLTPGESCPVPV

-466 TQHDVNPEQLS
+466 TKHDVNPEQLS
-477 NQSLLQQPAASV
+477 NQSLLQQPATSV

-501 QPTNQSLLPQQSL
+501 QPTNESLLPQQSL
-514 RLELTTTLHSQP
+514 RLEPTITLHSQP

-540 HSQPGS
+540 HSQPC
-546 TQRLLL
+546 
-552 EPTTTLHSQ
+552 
-561 PGSTQRLL
+561 
-569 LEPTTTLHSQPGST
+569 
-583 QRLLL
+583 
-588 EPTTTLHSQ
+588 
-597 PGSTQSLLLQPA
+597 STQSLLLQPA

-621 PPPPSSSIQAPL
+621 PPPPSSFIQAPL

-674 RDTQTQLLQ
+674 RDTQTQLL
-683 QHSVS
+683 VNR
-688 TQEKLYFTTAI
+688 TCEVVALYNFC
-699 PMGGNTG
+699 G

-714 RLPVIIIRQGESCQ
+714 RLPVIVIRQGESCQ

-774 QQPQP
+774 HQPQDPPTQP
-779 PPPPVPP
+779 PPPQ

>member
-85 DLMIYLDEGFETE
+85 DLMMYLDEGFETE

-165 KDCTRTYSTAGNLR
+165 EDCTRTYSTAGNLR

-338 SADITDSHSLSE
+338 SADITDSHSLTE

-394 GVSSLAAPSCSL
+394 GVLSLAVPSCSL

-419 PCFISTCPAPS
+419 PCFISTCPAQS

-443 IAVLTPGEPCPVPV
+443 VAVLTPGEPCPVPV

-466 TQHDVNPEQLS
+466 TKHDVNPEQLS

-501 QPTNQSLLPQQSL
+501 QPTNQSLLPQQNL
-514 RLELTTTLHSQP
+514 RLEPTTTLHSQP
-526 GSTQRLLLEPTTTL
+526 GSIQRLLLEPTTTL

-546 TQRLLL
+546 TQSLLL
-552 EPTTTLHSQ
+552 EPTTTLDSQ
-561 PGSTQRLL
+561 PC
-569 LEPTTTLHSQPGST
+569 
-583 QRLLL
+583 
-588 EPTTTLHSQ
+588 
-597 PGSTQSLLLQPA
+597 STQSLLLQPA

-633 TPLSLGHFAPPTVP
+633 TSLSLGHFAPPTVP

-683 QHSVS
+683 QHSGS
-688 TQEKLYFTTAI
+688 TLEKLYFTTAI

-714 RLPVIIIRQGESCQ
+714 RLPVIVIRQGESCQ

-774 QQPQP
+774 PQPQDPPPQPPPPQPPQPQDPPPQPPPPQQPQP

>member
-1 MRMNVQSNETMLFE
+1 MRMNVHSNETMLFE

-24 VEEDNVSR
+24 VEADNVST

-85 DLMIYLDEGFETE
+85 DLMMYLDEGFETE

-156 EVKRYQCLY
+156 E
-165 KDCTRTYSTAGNLR
+165 
-179 THQKRHRGE
+179 
-188 YTFVCNQLGCDKAF
+188 
-202 LTSYSLKIHVRVHTK
+202 
-217 EKPFECDQQGCEKA
+217 
-231 YNTLY
+231 
-236 RLKAHQ
+236 
-242 RLHTGNTFNC
+242 
-252 ESDGCTK
+252 
-259 YFTTLSDLRKHIRT
+259 
-273 HSKEKPFRCD
+273 
-283 NPGCY
+283 
-288 KTFTSSDHLQTHF
+288 
-301 LGHTGEPP
+301 
-309 LLQVDTD
+309 
-316 GDNSLSSSNSLRDN
+316 
-330 IKGHDPGP
+330 
-338 SADITDSHSLSE
+338 
-350 DLNPRSP
+350 
-357 CLSDMSLISTDSQLR
+357 
-372 ENNSDAL
+372 SDAL

-394 GVSSLAAPSCSL
+394 GVSSLAVPSCSL

-443 IAVLTPGEPCPVPV
+443 VAVLTPGESCPVPV

-466 TQHDVNPEQLS
+466 TKHDVNPEQLS
-477 NQSLLQQPAASV
+477 NQSLLQQPATSV

-501 QPTNQSLLPQQSL
+501 QPTNESLLPQQSL
-514 RLELTTTLHSQP
+514 RLEPTITLHSQP

-540 HSQPGS
+540 HSQPC
-546 TQRLLL
+546 
-552 EPTTTLHSQ
+552 
-561 PGSTQRLL
+561 
-569 LEPTTTLHSQPGST
+569 
-583 QRLLL
+583 
-588 EPTTTLHSQ
+588 
-597 PGSTQSLLLQPA
+597 STQSLLLQPA

-621 PPPPSSSIQAPL
+621 PPPPSSFIQAPL
-633 TPLSLGHFAPPTVP
+633 TPLSLGHFAPHTVP

-674 RDTQTQLLQ
+674 RDTQTRLLQ
-683 QHSVS
+683 QHSGS

-714 RLPVIIIRQGESCQ
+714 RLPVIVIRQGESCQ

-774 QQPQP
+774 HQPQDPPTQPPPPQQPQP
-779 PPPPVPP
+779 PPPPVPL

>member
-1 MRMNVQSNETMLFE
+1 MRMNETVLFVE
-15 EEVDKTSRE
+15 EEEADKTNQQ

-32 KMVTVNWDQWD
+32 KMVTVDWDQWD
-43 RLLLPSPLDSGVHS
+43 KLLLPSTLDSGVHS

-70 QDPVGSTTDNKEEEE
+70 QDPVGSRTDNKEEEE
-85 DLMIYLDEGFETE
+85 DLMMYLHEGCETE
-98 DRGGLEDHWEAMSQ
+98 GRGGLEDHWQAMSQ

-165 KDCTRTYSTAGNLR
+165 EDCTRTYSTAGNLR

-273 HSKEKPFRCD
+273 HSKERPFRCD
-283 NPGCY
+283 HPGCY
-288 KTFTSSDHLQTHF
+288 KAFTSSDHLQTHI
-301 LGHTGEPP
+301 LGQIGEGEPP

-316 GDNSLSSSNSLRDN
+316 GDNSLSSSNSPRDN

-338 SADITDSHSLSE
+338 SADIIHSHSLSD

-357 CLSDMSLISTDSQLR
+357 CLSDRSLISTASQLR
-372 ENNSDAL
+372 ESNPTAL
-379 DLMFELLFQDKPQTQ
+379 LT
-394 GVSSLAAPSCSL
+394 
-406 ENPSPTVVLPEAS
+406 PE
-419 PCFISTCPAPS
+419 C
-430 DSLPGEPCPVPQP
+430 
-443 IAVLTPGEPCPVPV
+443 TPGEPCPVL
-457 AVSPMISEI
+457 VSTMISDTPKHEVI
-466 TQHDVNPEQLS
+466 PEQPS
-477 NQSLLQQPAASV
+477 NQSLLQQLAS
-489 YYQPS
+489 S
-494 SNQSLLP
+494 
-501 QPTNQSLLPQQSL
+501 
-514 RLELTTTLHSQP
+514 LHSQP
-526 GSTQRLLLEPTTTL
+526 GSTQSVL
-540 HSQPGS
+540 SQ
-546 TQRLLL
+546 
-552 EPTTTLHSQ
+552 
-561 PGSTQRLL
+561 
-569 LEPTTTLHSQPGST
+569 
-583 QRLLL
+583 
-588 EPTTTLHSQ
+588 PTTTLHSQ
-597 PGSTQSLLLQPA
+597 PGSTQSVLSQPTTTLHSQPGSTQSILLQPA
-609 ETPSI
+609 AMSSI

-621 PPPPSSSIQAPL
+621 PPPSSSSLQAPL
-633 TPLSLGHFAPPTVP
+633 TPLSLGYSTPPTVP
-647 AQSTLQP
+647 AHSTIQP
-654 LTLSTQNLQ
+654 ITLSTQNLQ
-663 WLFNSVNDQRQ
+663 WLLNSINDPRQ
-674 RDTQTQLLQ
+674 QDMQTQLSQ
-683 QHSVS
+683 QHSGS
-688 TQEKLYFTTAI
+688 TLEKLYFTTEI
-699 PMGGNTG
+699 PIGGNTG
-706 TALQQLGL
+706 TALQQIGL
-714 RLPVIIIRQGESCQ
+714 SLPVIVIRQGESCQ

-733 RDGSTASDTEKQ
+733 RDGSAASDTEKQ
-745 TGCQPT
+745 TG
-751 GEPSGAQVKQPQ
+751 AQFLQSQ

-774 QQPQP
+774 QDSPPQP
-779 PPPPVPP
+779 PQPQDPPPQPPQPQDPPPQPTPP

>member
-1 MRMNVQSNETMLFE
+1 MRMNVHSNETMLFE

-24 VEEDNVSR
+24 VEADNVST

-85 DLMIYLDEGFETE
+85 DLMMYLDEGFETE

-202 LTSYSLKIHVRVHTK
+202 LTSYSLKIHIRVHTK

-301 LGHTGEPP
+301 LGHTGTGEPP

-316 GDNSLSSSNSLRDN
+316 GDISLSSSNNLRDN
-330 IKGHDPGP
+330 IKGHDPGA

-372 ENNSDAL
+372 ENN
-379 DLMFELLFQDKPQTQ
+379 
-394 GVSSLAAPSCSL
+394 
-406 ENPSPTVVLPEAS
+406 
-419 PCFISTCPAPS
+419 
-430 DSLPGEPCPVPQP
+430 PV
-443 IAVLTPGEPCPVPV
+443 AVLTPGESCPVPV

-466 TQHDVNPEQLS
+466 TKHDVNPEQLS
-477 NQSLLQQPAASV
+477 NQSLLQQPATSV

-501 QPTNQSLLPQQSL
+501 QPTNESLLPQQSL
-514 RLELTTTLHSQP
+514 RLEPTITLHSQP

-540 HSQPGS
+540 HSQPC
-546 TQRLLL
+546 
-552 EPTTTLHSQ
+552 
-561 PGSTQRLL
+561 
-569 LEPTTTLHSQPGST
+569 
-583 QRLLL
+583 
-588 EPTTTLHSQ
+588 
-597 PGSTQSLLLQPA
+597 STQSLLLQPA

-621 PPPPSSSIQAPL
+621 PPPPSSFIQAPL
-633 TPLSLGHFAPPTVP
+633 TPLSLGHFAPHTVP

-683 QHSVS
+683 QHSGS

-714 RLPVIIIRQGESCQ
+714 RLPVIVIRQGESCQ

-774 QQPQP
+774 HQPQDPPTQPPPPQQPQP
-779 PPPPVPP
+779 PPPPVPL